1 MAKEDQLTLQTEK
14 PLWINF
20 NIMQDYY
27 SILGLP
33 RDSSNES
40 IKQRF
45 KELAFE
51 YHPDVSDKKNAQ
63 DKFIEIFEA
72 YHVLSTLDEKAN
84 YDLLYDKYILKTKS
98 HVQNEEFVK
107 STFRNVSDSA
117 REKAQQKAKVRYR
130 DFIRDM
136 DCFFTPGLKAD
147 GIPYY
152 YNMHKTVGISGGT
165 GPMGSIKSKT
175 VSIPVPRSKKA
186 FIIHRIGFIIKAVF
200 MIIMIVV
207 LKLHLLK
214 DYEILIRI
222 LVPIAIL
229 LLGGIITH
237 LIYRLNNT
245 KSKCFHARQYILVK
259 KYKQK
264 GFKRGFH
271 PMISTTPA
279 GIIAFILRWLF

>member
-1 MAKEDQLTLQTEK
+1 
-14 PLWINF
+14 
-20 NIMQDYY
+20 MQDYY
-27 SILGLP
+27 SILGLT

-63 DKFIEIFEA
+63 EKFIEIFEA
-72 YHVLSTLDEKAN
+72 YHVLSTPDEKTN

-107 STFRNVSDSA
+107 STFKDLSDSA
-117 REKAQQKAKVRYR
+117 REKAQQKSKIRYR

-136 DCFFTPGLKAD
+136 DCFFIPGLKAD
-147 GIPYY
+147 GNPYY

-165 GPMGSIKSKT
+165 GPMGSIRSKT

-186 FIIHRIGFIIKAVF
+186 AMIHLTGFIIKAIF
-200 MIIMIVV
+200 LIIMIVV
-207 LKLHLLK
+207 LKLHLLE
-214 DYEILIRI
+214 DYEIWIRI
-222 LVPIAIL
+222 LVSVAIL
-229 LLGGIITH
+229 LMGGIITH
-237 LIYRLNNT
+237 LTYRLNRT
-245 KSKCFHARQYILVK
+245 KSKYFHARQYILVK

-279 GIIAFILRWLF
+279 GIVAFILRWLF

>member
-1 MAKEDQLTLQTEK
+1 
-14 PLWINF
+14 
-20 NIMQDYY
+20 MQDYY
-27 SILGLP
+27 KILGLS
-33 RDSSNES
+33 RDSSPES

-51 YHPDVSDKKNAQ
+51 YHPDVSGKKNSQ
-63 DKFIEIFEA
+63 EIFIEIFEA
-72 YHVLSTLDEKAN
+72 YHVLGTPAEKAS
-84 YDLLYDKYILKTKS
+84 YDLLYDKYINKTKREI
-98 HVQNEEFVK
+98 QNEEYIR
-107 STFRNVSDSA
+107 STVSNRANAA

-130 DFIRDM
+130 DFIMDM

-152 YNMHKTVGISGGT
+152 YNMHKTTGISGGT

-186 FIIHRIGFIIKAVF
+186 AMIHRIGFLIKAIFLIV
-200 MIIMIVV
+200 MILV
-207 LKLHLLK
+207 LRLHLLK
-214 DYEILIRI
+214 EYEIWIRI
-222 LVPIAIL
+222 LISIAIIL
-229 LLGGIITH
+229 SGGIITH
-237 LIYRLNNT
+237 LTYRLNNI
-245 KSKCFHARQYILVK
+245 KSKHFFASKYILVK